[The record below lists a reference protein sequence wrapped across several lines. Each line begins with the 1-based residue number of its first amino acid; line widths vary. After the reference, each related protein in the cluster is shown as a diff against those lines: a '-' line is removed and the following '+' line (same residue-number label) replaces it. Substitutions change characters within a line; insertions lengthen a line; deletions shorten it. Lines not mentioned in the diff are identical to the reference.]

1 MTAKKKT
8 FHWRGWTTFVVTI
21 SFIVDTLSGIILY
34 IAPPGRIANWTNWKI
49 WGLTKEQWGAVHT
62 IFGYVLLL
70 IVVAHLYFNWRL
82 FVSFLWNKARKVLNL
97 KWELALSIV
106 VCLVIF
112 LGSVWNIS
120 PFSTI
125 MGIGEHFK
133 QGWEQSEARVPLAH
147 AELLTLN
154 DFAESIKV
162 PVEQI
167 TEILK
172 SRGYTVADIHQTVG
186 EIAKANNISPNK
198 LYENIKAGGVNPTSP
213 ETVEGSGMG
222 RKTLMVICQEQGLS
236 LERVL
241 SRLKEEGLEAKPDD
255 RLKDLATQLGKKPTE
270 MLHILREE

>member
-34 IAPPGRIANWTNWKI
+34 ISPPGRIANWSNWKI

-62 IFGYVLLL
+62 IFGYVLLF
-70 IVVAHLYFNWRL
+70 IVAAHLYFNWRI
-82 FVSFLWNKARKVLNL
+82 FVNFLWNKAKKVLNL

-112 LGSVWNIS
+112 LGSIWNIF

-125 MGIGEHFK
+125 MEIGEHIK
-133 QGWEQSEARVPLAH
+133 QGWEQSEARAPVAH
-147 AELLTLN
+147 AELLTLT
-154 DFAESIKV
+154 DFAERIKV

-172 SRGYTVADIHQTVG
+172 SRGYTFAGIHQTVG
-186 EIAKANNISPNK
+186 DIAEANTVSPNK
-198 LYENIKAGGVNPTSP
+198 LYEDIKAGGINPVAP
-213 ETVEGSGMG
+213 QNLEGSGMG
-222 RKTLMVICQEQGLS
+222 KKTLMEICEEQGLS
-236 LERVL
+236 LEKVL
-241 SRLKEEGLEAKPDD
+241 SRLKEQGVEAKPDD
-255 RLKDLATQLGKKPTE
+255 RLKDLATQLGKQPTE
-270 MLHILREE
+270 MLTILRGE

>member
-1 MTAKKKT
+1 MKKT

-49 WGLTKEQWGAVHT
+49 WGLTKEQWGSVHT

-70 IVVAHLYFNWRL
+70 IVAAHLYFNWRL
-82 FVSFLWNKARKVLNL
+82 FVGFLWNKAKKVLNL
-97 KWELALSIV
+97 KWELALSVV

-112 LGSVWNIS
+112 LGSIWNIS

-125 MGIGEHFK
+125 MKIGEHFK
-133 QGWEQSEARVPLAH
+133 QGWEQSEARAPLAH

-172 SRGYTVADIHQTVG
+172 SRGYTFADIHQTVG

-198 LYENIKAGGVNPTSP
+198 LYENIKAGGVNPISP

-236 LERVL
+236 LEKAL
-241 SRLKEEGLEAKPDD
+241 SRLKEQGLEAKPDD

>member
-1 MTAKKKT
+1 MTAMKKT

-70 IVVAHLYFNWRL
+70 IVAAHLYFNWRL
-82 FVSFLWNKARKVLNL
+82 FVGFLWNKAKKVLNL
-97 KWELALSIV
+97 KWELALSVV

-112 LGSVWNIS
+112 LGSIWNIS

-125 MGIGEHFK
+125 MEIGEHFK
-133 QGWEQSEARVPLAH
+133 QGWEQSEARAPLAH

-172 SRGYTVADIHQTVG
+172 SRGYTFADIHQTVG
-186 EIAKANNISPNK
+186 EVAKANNISPNK
-198 LYENIKAGGVNPTSP
+198 LYENIKAGGVNPISP

-236 LERVL
+236 LEKVL
-241 SRLKEEGLEAKPDD
+241 SRLKEQGLEAKPDD